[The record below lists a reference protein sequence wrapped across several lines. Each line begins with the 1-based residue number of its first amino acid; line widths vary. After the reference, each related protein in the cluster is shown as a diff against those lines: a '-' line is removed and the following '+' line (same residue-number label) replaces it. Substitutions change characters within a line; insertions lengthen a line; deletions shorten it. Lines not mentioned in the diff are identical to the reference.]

1 MKQILQLIVP
11 NFFKQNNLDSNYIYP
26 SYPSHV
32 EESRRVADVLKGLV
46 VDGEMALEVEN
57 LLRGGQNFKADKRNY
72 FSIVNLNYSN

>member
-46 VDGEMALEVEN
+46 VDGEN
-57 LLRGGQNFKADKRNY
+57 LKEA
-72 FSIVNLNYSN
+72 